1 MLKDGQL
8 YIAHCDNGNINL
20 IGNMAN
26 RHGLIAGATGTGKT
40 VTLQVLAE
48 TFSQAGVPC
57 FMADMKGDLSGISQA
72 GRLSGFIEKRM
83 PEFGIENPQFAGC
96 PTRFFDVFGE
106 QGFPM
111 RATVSAMGPQLLA
124 RLMELTEVQAGV
136 LNAVFRIADD
146 NNLLLIDL
154 KDLKLMLDFVGKNAA
169 KFTTEYGN
177 IAPASIGAIQRAI
190 LQIESEGGDQFF
202 GEQGFPMRATVSAM
216 GPQLLARLMEL
227 TEVQAGVLNAVFRIA
242 DDNNLLLID
251 LKDLKLMLDFVGKNA
266 AKFTTEY
273 GNIAPASIGAIQRS
287 VLQIESEGGD
297 KFFGEPAFDVED
309 LFAVENGRG
318 VMNVLA
324 ADKLMLNPKLYSTY
338 LLWLMTELY
347 AKLPEVGDLD
357 LPKFVFFFDEAHML
371 FDGTSKALVDKIEQV
386 IRLIRSK
393 GVGIY
398 FITQVPSDVPVN
410 VLAQLSNRVQ
420 HALRAYTPQDQKAV
434 RAAAQT
440 FRANPAFKTEDAILD
455 LGTGEALVSFLDEKG
470 APSVVERAKIL
481 FPLSQI
487 GAITPGQRMDIQA
500 AAPAKLKEY
509 EKFFD
514 RESAYEVLTEV
525 NQKVEEEKEKERKAL
540 EKEKEA
546 KAKEKEKKASGKA
559 KKGGIG
565 RTILGTMIA
574 AAATSFARSAG
585 TSIAKSLG
593 GSKKSTT
600 TKKSTSTSKSSSGS
614 ILGDVV
620 KKATKTAANTATRKV
635 TTEIL
640 KSILK

>member
-20 IGNMAN
+20 VGNMAN

-57 FMADMKGDLSGISQA
+57 FMADMKGDLSGISQP

-96 PTRFFDVFGE
+96 PTRFFDV
-106 QGFPM
+106 
-111 RATVSAMGPQLLA
+111 
-124 RLMELTEVQAGV
+124 
-136 LNAVFRIADD
+136 
-146 NNLLLIDL
+146 
-154 KDLKLMLDFVGKNAA
+154 
-169 KFTTEYGN
+169 
-177 IAPASIGAIQRAI
+177 
-190 LQIESEGGDQFF
+190 F

-585 TSIAKSLG
+585 TSIAKSIG
-593 GSKKSTT
+593 GSKKSTTTKKSTGTT

>member
-8 YIAHCDNGNINL
+8 YIAHSDNGNINL
-20 IGNMAN
+20 VGNMAN

-57 FMADMKGDLSGISQA
+57 FMADMKGDLSGISQP

-136 LNAVFRIADD
+136 LNALFRIADD
-146 NNLLLIDL
+146 NNLLLLDL
-154 KDLKLMLDFVGKNAA
+154 KDLKLMLNFVGQNAA
-169 KFTTEYGN
+169 QFTTQYGN
-177 IAPASIGAIQRAI
+177 IAPASVGAIQRA
-190 LQIESEGGDQFF
+190 
-202 GEQGFPMRATVSAM
+202 
-216 GPQLLARLMEL
+216 
-227 TEVQAGVLNAVFRIA
+227 
-242 DDNNLLLID
+242 
-251 LKDLKLMLDFVGKNA
+251 
-266 AKFTTEY
+266 
-273 GNIAPASIGAIQRS
+273 

-297 KFFGEPAFDVED
+297 KFFGEPAFDVND

-324 ADKLMLNPKLYSTY
+324 ADKLMLHPKLYSTY

-347 AKLPEVGDLD
+347 ATLPEVGDLD

-455 LGTGEALVSFLDEKG
+455 LGTGEALVAFLDEKG

-487 GAITPGQRMDIQA
+487 GANTPGQRYDIQA
-500 AAPAKLKEY
+500 AAPQKLKDY

-514 RESAYEVLTEV
+514 RESAYEMLTEAA
-525 NQKVEEEKEKERKAL
+525 QKAEEEAEKERKAL
-540 EKEKEA
+540 EKQKEKEL
-546 KAKEKEKKASGKA
+546 KEKEKEKKSKSSSKKSGV
-559 KKGGIG
+559 G

-585 TSIAKSLG
+585 TRIAKNIG
-593 GSKKSTT
+593 GKSTKSSTAKKSTSTKKSTT
-600 TKKSTSTSKSSSGS
+600 TKKSSST
-614 ILGDVV
+614 LGTAA
-620 KKATKTAANTATRKV
+620 KKATKTAVNTAARKV

-640 KSILK
+640 KSIFS

>member
-8 YIAHCDNGNINL
+8 YIAHSDNGNINMV
-20 IGNMAN
+20 GKMAN

-111 RATVSAMGPQLLA
+111 RATVSAIGPQLLA
-124 RLMELTEVQAGV
+124 RLMQLTEVQAGV
-136 LNAVFRIADD
+136 LNALFRIADD

-154 KDLKLMLDFVGKNAA
+154 KDLKLMLNFVGQNAA
-169 KFTTEYGN
+169 QFTTEYGN
-177 IAPASIGAIQRAI
+177 IAPASVGAIQRA
-190 LQIESEGGDQFF
+190 
-202 GEQGFPMRATVSAM
+202 
-216 GPQLLARLMEL
+216 
-227 TEVQAGVLNAVFRIA
+227 
-242 DDNNLLLID
+242 
-251 LKDLKLMLDFVGKNA
+251 
-266 AKFTTEY
+266 
-273 GNIAPASIGAIQRS
+273 

-297 KFFGEPAFDVED
+297 KFFGEPAFDVND

-347 AKLPEVGDLD
+347 ATLPEVGDLE

-487 GAITPGQRMDIQA
+487 GAITPGQRYDIQA
-500 AAPAKLKEY
+500 AAPQKLKDY

-514 RESAYEVLTEV
+514 RESAYEMLTEAA
-525 NQKVEEEKEKERKAL
+525 QKAEEEAEKERKAL
-540 EKEKEA
+540 EKQKEKEL
-546 KAKEKEKKASGKA
+546 KEKEREKEKKAKSS
-559 KKGGIG
+559 KKGIG

-585 TSIAKSLG
+585 TRIAKNIG
-593 GSKKSTT
+593 GSSTKKSSTSKSSTSKSSTAKKTT
-600 TKKSTSTSKSSSGS
+600 TKKSSTSLGS
-614 ILGDVV
+614 AA
-620 KKATKTAANTATRKV
+620 KKATKSAVNTATRKV

-640 KSILK
+640 KSIFK